1 METPH
6 YAELMVPVDPVL
18 LVELDGRGSLQQ
30 QTYRALRAAIL
41 GGRLRPGDRLAST
54 RDLARELGVAR
65 NTVLQAYDRLIA
77 EGYAATR
84 PASGTF
90 VATTLPP
97 PPRAAARR
105 GRPAA
110 IETAPR
116 LSTFGQRTVETI
128 PARYATWSLRREAVS
143 YDFRYGEP
151 AYGDLPLA
159 TWARLL
165 GRRARRL
172 SVRRLA
178 YQPPGG
184 APELR
189 AALAGYLARARGV
202 VCTPE
207 QILIVRGSQQAID
220 LTTRLLVDP
229 GDPVVLE
236 EPHYTGFSFC
246 LRAAGADV
254 AYVPV
259 DEHGLRVEELDR
271 VHAARLAFVTP
282 SHQYPAGGVLSLPRR
297 LALLGWAHARSA
309 YVFEDD
315 YDGEFRFEGHPL
327 ECLQALDR
335 DGRVLYAGT
344 ASKIFFPALRIGWLV
359 APPALLGAFQ
369 SAHALADTGTPTL
382 EQLAF
387 ADFIAGGHLERHVRR
402 IRVRHAARRRA
413 LLDAVADELGE
424 RARVSGA
431 SAGLHVLLRLDGL
444 SRRDIP
450 RLRAACRER
459 GVGVYPASPFYARP
473 PAHAEL
479 LLGYGGL
486 GERAIREGIRRLAQA
501 IESLR

>member
-1 METPH
+1 M
-6 YAELMVPVDPVL
+6 L
-18 LVELDGRGSLQQ
+18 LLELDGRGSLQR

-41 GGRLRPGDRLAST
+41 GGRLQPGERLAST
-54 RDLARELGVAR
+54 RELARELGIAR
-65 NTVLQAYDRLIA
+65 NTILQAYDRLIA
-77 EGYAATR
+77 EGYATTR

-90 VATTLPP
+90 VAATLPV
-97 PPRAAARR
+97 
-105 GRPAA
+105 
-110 IETAPR
+110 APR
-116 LSTFGQRTVETI
+116 GATRTRRTSSADGVARLSAYGQRTVDTL
-128 PARYATWSLRREAVS
+128 PARYLTWSLRRESVS

-151 AYGDLPLA
+151 AYGDLPLE

-189 AALAGYLARARGV
+189 EALAGYLARARGV
-202 VCTPE
+202 VCAPE

-229 GDPVVLE
+229 GDPVVVE
-236 EPHYTGFSFC
+236 EPHYTGFAFC
-246 LRAAGADV
+246 LKAAGADV
-254 AYVPV
+254 TYVAV
-259 DEHGLRVEELDR
+259 DEQGLRVEELDR

-297 LALLGWAHARSA
+297 LALLAWAHARSA
-309 YVFEDD
+309 YIFEDD

-327 ECLQALDR
+327 ECLQSLDR
-335 DGRVLYAGT
+335 HGRVLYAGT

-359 APPALLGAFQ
+359 VPPALLGAFQ

-402 IRVRHAARRRA
+402 IRMRHAGRRRA
-413 LLDAVADELGE
+413 LLEALTRELGD
-424 RARVSGA
+424 RAHVSGA
-431 SAGLHVLLRLDGL
+431 SAGLHVLLRLEGVA
-444 SRRDIP
+444 RRDVP
-450 RLRAACRER
+450 RLRDACRER
-459 GVGVYPASPFYARP
+459 GVGVYPASPFYAHP

-486 GERAIREGIRRLAQA
+486 SERAIREGVRRLAQA
-501 IESLR
+501 VDDTV

>member
-1 METPH
+1 MLP
-6 YAELMVPVDPVL
+6 L
-18 LVELDGRGSLQQ
+18 ELDRRGSLQQ

-41 GGRLRPGDRLAST
+41 GGRLQPGDRLAST
-54 RDLARELGVAR
+54 RDLARELGIAR
-65 NTVLQAYDRLIA
+65 NTALQAYDRLIA
-77 EGYAATR
+77 EGYATTR

-90 VATTLPP
+90 VAATLPP
-97 PPRAAARR
+97 SRHAGARR
-105 GRPAA
+105 RRLSA
-110 IETAPR
+110 IDTAPR
-116 LSTFGQRTVETI
+116 LSAFGQRTVDAI
-128 PARYATWSLRREAVS
+128 PTRFATWSLRRDAVS

-151 AYGDLPLA
+151 AYGDLPLT

-172 SVRRLA
+172 SIRRLA

-189 AALAGYLARARGV
+189 EALAGYLARARGV
-202 VCTPE
+202 VSTPE

-220 LTTRLLVDP
+220 LTTRLLVDA

-259 DEHGLRVEELDR
+259 DDQGLRVEALEHIR
-271 VHAARLAFVTP
+271 AAALAFVTP

-297 LALLGWAHARSA
+297 LALLEWAHARSA

-315 YDGEFRFEGHPL
+315 YDGEFRFAGRPL

-335 DGRVLYAGT
+335 HGRVLYAGT

-359 APPALLGAFQ
+359 VPPALLGAFQ

-402 IRVRHAARRRA
+402 IRARHASRRRA
-413 LLDAVADELGE
+413 FLAAVAAELGD
-424 RARVSGA
+424 RARVAGA
-431 SAGLHVLLRLDGL
+431 SAGLHVLLRLEGL
-444 SRRDIP
+444 SRHDVP

-459 GVGVYPASPFYARP
+459 SVGVYPAAPFYARP
-473 PAHAEL
+473 PAYAEL

-486 GERAIREGIRRLAQA
+486 SERAIREGVRRLAQA
-501 IESLR
+501 VDSVVR